1 MASDREIR
9 SPLRRR
15 ALITAGAATL
25 ATPPM
30 GAGAQSARRGR
41 PNDTPDS
48 ASVIMAKHIG
58 DVTSGFDPA
67 EAYASTNIEINSN
80 CYRKLVVQDPRD
92 PTNIVGDLADR
103 WSASKDN
110 LTYTF
115 HIRPGSIFESAKP
128 LTATDVAFSLQRVIK
143 LNKAPA
149 FILGQ
154 FGFNAGNVD
163 QLIRATATHV
173 LEIKLPEERAGSFL
187 LNCLSA
193 NIGCVVERA
202 TAMANQSRNDLGNE
216 WLRQRSA
223 GSGPYRLAEWVPG
236 ERIVIDTNPYSPVKP
251 KVDRIELRQIEAA
264 GSQITE
270 LKSGSVDVARDLAP
284 EQQQELAGKPEYTQ
298 ILTQQLTSV
307 YVGMNMAMEPLR
319 HVEVRKAIKWAV
331 DYQAIPRHANLS
343 AYKVWQS
350 FLPDGMPGA
359 INEQPYRR
367 DINTARQLMAQAGY
381 RDGFALTLDHVA
393 NPTERRIAQTV
404 QESLGAIGIQVHL
417 QPGTRREVVDKTRGR
432 QHQLALLTW
441 YSDYLDPHANA
452 LAFCANPDDS
462 DYARFRMLAWRNH
475 YISEEMTTWVDQA
488 VREQDAKKR
497 LEAYAQMQRV
507 FMEQS
512 PFLMLLQRGEVAA
525 LRKGITGLILG
536 SLPDYT
542 RYAQMTKT

>member
-1 MASDREIR
+1 
-9 SPLRRR
+9 LRRR
-15 ALITAGAATL
+15 ALIASGSASLIMPTASSW
-25 ATPPM
+25 
-30 GAGAQSARRGR
+30 AQSARRGK
-41 PNDTPDS
+41 PGDS
-48 ASVIMAKHIG
+48 AEPVSVVMAKNID
-58 DVTSGFDPA
+58 DVVTGFDPA

-92 PTNIVGDLADR
+92 PTNIIGDLADR
-103 WSASKDN
+103 WQVSKDG

-115 HIRPGSIFESAKP
+115 YIRPGSIFESAKP
-128 LTATDVAFSLQRVIK
+128 LTATDAAFSLQRVIK

-154 FGFNAGNVD
+154 FGFNTNNVD
-163 QLIRATATHV
+163 QLIRATSTHV

-202 TAMANQSRNDLGNE
+202 TAMANQARNDLGNA

-223 GSGPYRLAEWVPG
+223 GSGPYRLAEWLPG
-236 ERIVIDTNPYSPVKP
+236 ERVVIDANPYSPVKP

-264 GSQITE
+264 GSQVQE
-270 LKSGSVDVARDLAP
+270 LKKGAVDIARDLAP

-307 YVGMNMAMEPLR
+307 YVAMNMAMPPLDQ
-319 HVEVRKAIKWAV
+319 VEVRKAIKWAV
-331 DYQAIPRHANLS
+331 DYQAIPRHANLA

-350 FLPDGMPGA
+350 FLPDGMPGS

-367 DINTARQLMAQAGY
+367 DITTARKLMAQAGH
-381 RDGFALTLDHVA
+381 REGFSVTLDHVA

-475 YISEEMTTWVDQA
+475 YVNAEMTAWVDQA

-497 LEAYAQMQRV
+497 LEIYAQMQRI

-542 RYAQMTKT
+542 RYAQMTKS